1 MVRICTGEV
10 WVRSTLPPG
19 RRVPSAALDIEGVV
33 HLPRRMLGR
42 DVEGGEVVEVVLDVR
57 PLGDAEA
64 HLAEDG
70 DDLVDGLADG
80 MEAALALPAAAA
92 G

>member
-10 WVRSTLPPG
+10 WVRSSSG
-19 RRVPSAALDIEGVV
+19 VPSCSASQIEGVV

-42 DVEGGEVVEVVLDVR
+42 DVERVEVVQVVLDVR
-57 PLGDAEA
+57 ALGDGEA
-64 HLAEDG
+64 HVAEDR
-70 DDLVDGLADG
+70 DDLLDGLADR
-80 MEAALALPAAAA
+80 MDAALGARPRPA